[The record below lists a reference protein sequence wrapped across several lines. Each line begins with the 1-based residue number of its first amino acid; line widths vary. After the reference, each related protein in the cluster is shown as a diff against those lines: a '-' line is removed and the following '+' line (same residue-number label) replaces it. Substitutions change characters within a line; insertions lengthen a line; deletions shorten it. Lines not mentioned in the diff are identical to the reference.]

1 MSFEYS
7 VDHTF
12 MLRKII
18 HIDADCFYAAIEMRD
33 DPSLRDVPL
42 IVGGSA
48 ERRGVVATC
57 NYPARQFGIRS
68 AMATRYARSL
78 CPDVTVIA
86 PSMSK
91 YRVASAAM
99 RDIFLGYTARIEP
112 LSLDEAYLDVT
123 SSDAFFGSATR
134 IAEAIRAQ
142 VRDQLGIT
150 VSAGVSANKFIAKVA
165 SDWRKPDGLM
175 VVEPHEID
183 DFSAAL
189 PVRLIPGVGRV
200 TAEKLARRGLKIC
213 ADIRATDPTE
223 LVRRYGSFGHTLYE
237 RSFGRDSR
245 PVNATRIRKSVSV
258 EQTYTQDLE
267 SGQPC
272 FEQLPSLLAD
282 LTQRVERAGVTSKVA
297 KIFIKVK
304 FADFSGTTVERA
316 GQSLVLRDYE
326 ALLAEGLQRKPLAVR
341 LLGMGV
347 RLCDAEPT
355 DAAQLPLLTDS
366 GSQLVGG

>member
-1 MSFEYS
+1 
-7 VDHTF
+7 

-33 DPSLRDVPL
+33 DPSLREVPL

-57 NYPARQFGIRS
+57 NYPARQFGIHS
-68 AMATRYARSL
+68 AMATAYARKL
-78 CPDVTVIA
+78 CPDIIVIPPNMA
-86 PSMSK
+86 K
-91 YRVASAAM
+91 YRAASAVM
-99 RDIFLGYTARIEP
+99 REIFLGYTALIEP

-123 SSDAFFGSATR
+123 ASDAFSGSATR
-134 IAEAIRAQ
+134 IAEAIRSQ
-142 VRDQLGIT
+142 VEDQLGIT

-175 VVEPHEID
+175 VVEPSEID
-183 DFSAAL
+183 DFSAVL

-200 TAEKLARRGLKIC
+200 TAEKLARRGLKTC
-213 ADIRATDPTE
+213 ADIRGSDPAE

-237 RSFGRDSR
+237 RAFGRDSR

-258 EQTYTQDLE
+258 EQTYTQDLT

-272 FEQLPSLLAD
+272 LDQLPKLLAD
-282 LTQRVERAGVTSKVA
+282 LVQRVARADAINKVI
-297 KIFIKVK
+297 KIFIKIK
-304 FADFSGTTVERA
+304 FADFSATTVERA
-316 GQSLVLRDYE
+316 GHDLVLSDYE
-326 ALLAEGLQRKPLAVR
+326 TLLLEGLQRSEHAVR

-347 RLCDAEPT
+347 RLMDTEPA
-355 DAAQLPLLTDS
+355 DAAQLPLITEH
-366 GSQLVGG
+366 